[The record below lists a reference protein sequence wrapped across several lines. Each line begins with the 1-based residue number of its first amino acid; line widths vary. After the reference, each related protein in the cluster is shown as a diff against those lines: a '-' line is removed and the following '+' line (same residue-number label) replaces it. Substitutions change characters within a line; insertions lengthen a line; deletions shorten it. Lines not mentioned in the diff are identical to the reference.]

1 MLTREEIRS
10 VYEQGPEAIIALIA
24 GLCTQLTEL
33 TARVKELED
42 RLTLNSHNSSKP
54 PSSDPPAKHT
64 RSSRTP
70 SGKKPGAQPGHLG
83 TTLKSVETPDHVV
96 HHAPDACAD
105 CGAALSEVPGVETA
119 NRRQVFDLPPLKLEV
134 TEHRVLEKTCPRC
147 GRVSGGEFPAT
158 VTPGTQ
164 YGEGIKA
171 VAVYLITYQLLPW
184 QRACE
189 LLGDLVHQPI
199 AEGTLHAALQR
210 CAAGLSEVEE
220 ALKRAITQ
228 AGVGHFDE
236 TGLYVADQRQWL
248 HVSRTAHWTHYAVH
262 PQRGAA
268 ATAEIGILPQFHGR
282 AMHDAVAAYFGYQCE
297 HALCNAHH
305 LRELTFVHEQ
315 MGQAWAGA
323 MKNLLLEIKQA
334 VEHAQAAS
342 ATSLPGALYQ
352 QFEAAYV
359 HLLNEGLQLADNQP
373 PPPTG
378 QRGRRKQSKAKNLL
392 DRLSKYRRETLAFMY
407 DFRVPFDN
415 NLAERDLR
423 MIKVQQKVSGCF
435 RTIAGA
441 KVFCR
446 LRGYISPMKKQG
458 QHVLTALKS
467 VFTGQ
472 PVMPAL
478 QG

>member
-1 MLTREEIRS
+1 MLTREEIGS
-10 VYEQGPEAIIALIA
+10 VYEQGPEAVIALIA

-33 TARVKELED
+33 TARVKELEE
-42 RLTLNSHNSSKP
+42 RLTLDSHNSSKP
-54 PSSDPPAKHT
+54 PSSDPPANRA

-70 SGKKPGAQPGHLG
+70 SGKKPGAQPGHPG
-83 TTLKSVETPDHVV
+83 TTLKAVETPEHVV
-96 HHAPDACAD
+96 QHAPEACAG
-105 CGAALSEVPGVETA
+105 CGAALAGIPGVETA
-119 NRRQVFDLPPLKLEV
+119 DRRQVFELPPLKLEV

-164 YGEGIKA
+164 YGEGLKA
-171 VAVYLITYQLLPW
+171 VAVYLLNYQLLPW

-189 LLGDLVHQPI
+189 LLGDLVHQPL
-199 AEGTLHAALQR
+199 AEGTLHAALQS
-210 CAAGLSEVEE
+210 CATGLTEIDE
-220 ALKRAITQ
+220 AIKRALTH
-228 AGVGHFDE
+228 AAVGHFDE
-236 TGLYVADQRQWL
+236 TGLYVADRRQWL
-248 HVSRTAHWTHYAVH
+248 HVASTPRLTHYAAH
-262 PQRGAA
+262 PQRGAV

-282 AMHDAVAAYFGYQCE
+282 AMHDAFAPYFGYPCA

-315 MGQAWAGA
+315 LGQAWAGA
-323 MKNLLLEIKQA
+323 LKDLLREIKHA
-334 VEHAQAAS
+334 VEHAQAAG
-342 ATSLPGALYQ
+342 ATSLPVAVSQ
-352 QFEAAYV
+352 QFEAAYA
-359 HLLNEGLQLADNQP
+359 HLLNEGLHLADNQP

-392 DRLSKYRRETLAFMY
+392 ERLSKYRRETLAFME

-423 MIKVQQKVSGCF
+423 MMKVQQKVSGCF
-435 RTIAGA
+435 RTPAGA
-441 KVFCR
+441 QVFCR
-446 LRGYISPMKKQG
+446 IRGYISTMKKQG